1 MHLRF
6 YGVRGSIPTPL
17 RNDEYEKKVRA
28 ILAQAAAEKPDIST
42 EEARENF
49 MRSLSFPLRSSYGG
63 NTSCV
68 YLNIEGVHVIFDM
81 GSGLR
86 HLGRDLI
93 MQDFGYDG
101 NELYIFLSHTHWDHI
116 QGLPFFIPAYLE
128 GNTIHIYSPI
138 DNLAARLKRQQD
150 AAYFPITLAEMGA
163 KIIFHKFQSGK
174 NSRIRNFTV
183 RALELKHP
191 GRSFAYRID
200 HEGKSMV
207 YATDTEFN
215 GQGLEFIQ
223 NCIDFFHETDVLICD
238 TQYTVKESFEKLNWG
253 HSSANS
259 AIDIAIKSRVKRLV
273 FFHHE
278 PGYNDAHLADIHGDA
293 IRYYDLIKGNH
304 AMELIPAYEGLEII
318 F

>member
-1 MHLRF
+1 MYLQF
-6 YGVRGSIPTPL
+6 YGVRGSIPTPPL
-17 RNDEYEKKVRA
+17 NEEYEKKIRE
-28 ILAQAAAEKPDIST
+28 ILARAAAEKSDLST
-42 EEARENF
+42 MEARENF
-49 MRSLSFPLRSSYGG
+49 IHSLPFALRSSYGG

-93 MQDFGYDG
+93 MKDFGYDS

-116 QGLPFFIPAYLE
+116 QGLPFFIPAYLD
-128 GNTIHIYSPI
+128 GNTIHIYSPTEH
-138 DNLAARLKRQQD
+138 LAARLKRQQN
-150 AAYFPITLAEMGA
+150 APYFPITLTEMGA
-163 KIIFHKFQSGK
+163 KFLFHKFQLNKISH
-174 NSRIRNFTV
+174 IRNFRV

-191 GRSFAYRID
+191 GRSFAYRI
-200 HEGKSMV
+200 EYGEKSLV

-215 GQGLEFIQ
+215 NQSPDFIRT
-223 NCIDFFHETDVLICD
+223 CIDFFHAADVLICD
-238 TQYTVKESFEKLNWG
+238 AQYTAKETFEKLNWG

-259 AIDIAIKSRVKRLV
+259 AIDIAIKSRIKRLV

-278 PGYNDAHLADIHGDA
+278 PGYNDAHLADIHDDA
-293 IRYYDLIKGNH
+293 IRYYDLVKGNH
-304 AMELIPAYEGLEII
+304 SMELIPAYEGLEIN